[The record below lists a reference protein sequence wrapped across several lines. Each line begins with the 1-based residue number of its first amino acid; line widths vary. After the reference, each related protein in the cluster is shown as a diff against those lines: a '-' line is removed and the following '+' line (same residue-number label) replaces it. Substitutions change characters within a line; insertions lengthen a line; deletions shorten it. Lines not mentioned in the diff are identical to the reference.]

1 MEHIEKQ
8 FPFGKNVMLNIIYD
22 TLDRLGVTITSSNS
36 SNGQMVFSSLGI
48 EYTMKIDTVFPKENV
63 SIDLAFEENDSS
75 RDFVEALFDEINST
89 VAVTEN

>member
-22 TLDRLGVTITSSNS
+22 TLDRLDVTVTSSNS
-36 SNGQMVFSSLGI
+36 SNGQMAFSSFGT
-48 EYTMKIDTVFPKENV
+48 EYTLKIYTVFPKENV
-63 SIDLAFEENDSS
+63 SIDLAFEENDSNK
-75 RDFVEALFDEINST
+75 DFAEALFDEINST